1 MDSSILRDLVVT
13 LLIEESSKARTS
25 FTFDVSATPIEG
37 CSPEEI
43 ERVLQALATEGFIEC
58 NALMCNNLRIT
69 LNQSIF
75 DLKERGGFSMQ
86 FEMLKLQYDKLQ
98 LEVEKLEKEV
108 APQHIGQ
115 TSTFRNI
122 VGTLDS
128 IINIVSTLIQSI
140 KIH

>member
-13 LLIEESSKARTS
+13 LLIEESSKAGNS

-43 ERVLQALATEGFIEC
+43 ERVLQALATEGFI
-58 NALMCNNLRIT
+58 NYDVLMHHNCLIT

-75 DLKERGGFSMQ
+75 DLKERGGYSMQ
-86 FEMLKLQYDKLQ
+86 IDFLKLQYDKLQ

-108 APQHIGQ
+108 APQHMGQ